1 MEAPRIKQFLD
12 GAPSLS
18 KIMTYTIFLVFFMQL
33 IHEVASNIPYDLLCV
48 VWIAS
53 VSLACILI
61 GQWDTLSRKSFGPL
75 AEIIGQENAMLIV
88 FLISV
93 FFIFLLPFVVLYK
106 WLLV

>member
-1 MEAPRIKQFLD
+1 MEAPRVKHFLE
-12 GAPSLS
+12 GVPSLS
-18 KIMTYTIFLVFFMQL
+18 KLMTYTIFIIFFMQL

-53 VSLACILI
+53 VSLACILT

-93 FFIFLLPFVVLYK
+93 FFIFLLPPVILYK
-106 WLLV
+106 WLVL